1 MKILKISFQIDSK
14 KKDNINL
21 YYIFK
26 VLSINLYLN
35 LIFNFLIFTKNEIL
49 YFISNFLIVI
59 YIPK

>member
-26 VLSINLYLN
+26 VLSINLY
-35 LIFNFLIFTKNEIL
+35 INFLFFKDCLKIL
-49 YFISNFLIVI
+49 IKLLF
-59 YIPK
+59 